1 MAVSFSRPLRPLAA
15 LALTLL
21 LLSACGGEPPAK
33 APSVPTVSVTTV
45 QVEDLPLALRYPAR
59 VAGSRVVEVRAQV
72 SGKIVE
78 RVYREGQPVTEGDV
92 LFRIDAA
99 PYQAAYD
106 EAAAQRAV
114 RQAAL
119 TQARSDYER
128 IATLVER
135 GAVSRREFDQS
146 SAALEQAEAALD
158 AAEATQRSARL
169 NLDYTAVRAPVSGVA
184 SKEAVT
190 VGNLVSGG
198 AAGGD
203 LLTSIV
209 QSDPAY
215 LEFAVPEPEFLK
227 LRDGAELQ
235 ESGLQVRIV
244 AGSSCPLEGRV
255 DFADAFVNPATGTIR
270 LRAVINNP
278 DRCLVS
284 GQFLEVEV
292 EGLRLTDRIAL
303 PKTAVQFG
311 EDGALVWVIDADSVA
326 QRRAVRVID
335 SWRDRW
341 IIEGEVTPGERVVTT
356 GVLKVSEGK
365 PVTVRDDDADG
376 DA

>member
-128 IATLVER
+128 IATLVARRRLAESRWSAIESQQARALLDLLRAQAPGEPPLLVGQPGEEVVASFAFLPATER
-135 GAVSRREFDQS
+135 GQ
-146 SAALEQAEAALD
+146 
-158 AAEATQRSARL
+158 
-169 NLDYTAVRAPVSGVA
+169 G
-184 SKEAVT
+184 
-190 VGNLVSGG
+190 
-198 AAGGD
+198 
-203 LLTSIV
+203 
-209 QSDPAY
+209 
-215 LEFAVPEPEFLK
+215 
-227 LRDGAELQ
+227 
-235 ESGLQVRIV
+235 
-244 AGSSCPLEGRV
+244 
-255 DFADAFVNPATGTIR
+255 
-270 LRAVINNP
+270 
-278 DRCLVS
+278 
-284 GQFLEVEV
+284 
-292 EGLRLTDRIAL
+292 
-303 PKTAVQFG
+303 
-311 EDGALVWVIDADSVA
+311 
-326 QRRAVRVID
+326 
-335 SWRDRW
+335 
-341 IIEGEVTPGERVVTT
+341 
-356 GVLKVSEGK
+356 
-365 PVTVRDDDADG
+365 
-376 DA
+376 

>member
-169 NLDYTAVRAPVSGVA
+169 NLDYTAVRAPVSA
-184 SKEAVT
+184 LFISPRMCARPPLACSSAVFM
-190 VGNLVSGG
+190 
-198 AAGGD
+198 
-203 LLTSIV
+203 I
-209 QSDPAY
+209 
-215 LEFAVPEPEFLK
+215 
-227 LRDGAELQ
+227 
-235 ESGLQVRIV
+235 
-244 AGSSCPLEGRV
+244 SCV
-255 DFADAFVNPATGTIR
+255 MPATLMSIW
-270 LRAVINNP
+270 
-278 DRCLVS
+278 S
-284 GQFLEVEV
+284 EVMPFSEPA
-292 EGLRLTDRIAL
+292 T
-303 PKTAVQFG
+303 
-311 EDGALVWVIDADSVA
+311 
-326 QRRAVRVID
+326 
-335 SWRDRW
+335 
-341 IIEGEVTPGERVVTT
+341 
-356 GVLKVSEGK
+356 LKSMS
-365 PVTVRDDDADG
+365 PR
-376 DA
+376 